1 MAKRGFTP
9 AERYAVFT
17 VHGEKCYMCTCPL
30 DLLSMQVDHV
40 IPETLVGTPE
50 LAVII
55 AEYGLSSDFDLQAYE
70 NWLPSCS
77 ACNNRKK
84 DRVLRKTVRVQL
96 DLEIAAEK
104 APVARALEKTVVSKQ
119 SFSRAWN
126 TILRA
131 VRDHALSPVQLK
143 DIEEFGR
150 FHAQQRSPAM
160 ATEPMQFAPFIQV
173 LSEQHGLRVV
183 KGPYGVGAG
192 PSVSNVS
199 DAMRCS
205 CGSPYFM
212 GARCV
217 ICSQMDDD

>member
-1 MAKRGFTP
+1 MTKRGFNP

-30 DLLSMQVDHV
+30 DLWSMQVDHV

-50 LAVII
+50 LVVII
-55 AEYGLSSDFDLQAYE
+55 AEYGLLPDFDLQSFE

-77 ACNNRKK
+77 TCNNRKK
-84 DRVLRKTVRVQL
+84 DRVLRKTIRFQL
-96 DLEIAAEK
+96 DLEIAAGK
-104 APVARALEKTVVSKQ
+104 APAARALAKTLVSKQ

-131 VRDHALSPVQLK
+131 VRDHALSSVQLK
-143 DIEEFGR
+143 DIEEFAR
-150 FHAQQRSPAM
+150 FHAQHRSPAM
-160 ATEPMQFAPFIQV
+160 AREPIQFAPFIQV
-173 LSEQHGLRVV
+173 LAEQHGLRVV

-192 PSVSNVS
+192 PAVSDVS

-217 ICSQMDDD
+217 ICGQMDGD